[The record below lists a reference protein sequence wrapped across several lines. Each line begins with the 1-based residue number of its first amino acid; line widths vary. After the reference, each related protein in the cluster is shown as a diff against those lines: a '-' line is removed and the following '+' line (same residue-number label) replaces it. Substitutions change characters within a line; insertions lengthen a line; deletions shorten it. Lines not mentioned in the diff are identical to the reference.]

1 MGTIRE
7 KMVADLEL
15 KGYRPK
21 TKKEYLRCAGN
32 FVAHY
37 MRPPSELGNKEIR
50 AFLLHLLRVR
60 NVGAPTLKMYVA
72 AIKFLYTVT
81 LGRPEEVA
89 DIPWPQIPKPL
100 PKVLSGTEMERL
112 FGAIKSTKHRAIIM
126 AAYAAGLRVSEACS
140 LRISDID
147 SKRMVIHVHYGKGEK
162 DRCVMLS
169 KRLLDCLREYYRQYR
184 PEGIYLFPGR
194 KPGAPLTASPVRS
207 TLHKAIRAAGI
218 KKPVTAHVLRHSF
231 ATHLLE
237 AGVDI
242 RTIQTMLGHG
252 CIRTTSR
259 YTHISA
265 THIARTESPLDLIG
279 TEKGRS
285 LG

>member
-32 FVAHY
+32 FIAHY

-50 AFLLHLLRVR
+50 AFLLHLLRVKKA
-60 NVGAPTLKMYVA
+60 GAPTLKMYVA

-81 LGRPEEVA
+81 LERPEEVA

-100 PKVLSGTEMERL
+100 PKVLSGTEMERVL
-112 FGAIKSTKHRAIIM
+112 AAIKSSTHRAIIM
-126 AAYAAGLRVSEACS
+126 SAYAAGLRVSEACS

-147 SKRMVIHVHYGKGEK
+147 SKRMVIHVHRGKGEK

-169 KRLLDCLREYYRQYR
+169 RRLLECS
-184 PEGIYLFPGR
+184 GSF
-194 KPGAPLTASPVRS
+194 SRS
-207 TLHKAIRAAGI
+207 EMCAGPARSALHKAIRAASI

-242 RTIQTMLGHG
+242 RTIQMLLGHA

-265 THIARTESPLDLIG
+265 AHVARTKSPLDLLG
-279 TEKGRS
+279 TEKGRC